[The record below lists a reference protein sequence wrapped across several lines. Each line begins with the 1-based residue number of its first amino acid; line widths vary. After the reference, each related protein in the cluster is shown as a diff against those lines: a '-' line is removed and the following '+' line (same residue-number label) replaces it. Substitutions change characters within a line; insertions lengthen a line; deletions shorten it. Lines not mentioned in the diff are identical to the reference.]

1 MIFFSNYLVDIDP
14 SSLNNS
20 NILYLESI
28 LSYLHLLNK
37 YEEKVLIKK
46 SLKKMNL
53 LIIFLKLDM
62 LTTIQLIK

>member
-1 MIFFSNYLVDIDP
+1 MYKRQVDIDP

-37 YEEKVLIKK
+37 YEEKVLVKK
-46 SLKKMNL
+46 KFKKNEF
-53 LIIFLKLDM
+53 INNIFEYGYVNYYA
-62 LTTIQLIK
+62 IN